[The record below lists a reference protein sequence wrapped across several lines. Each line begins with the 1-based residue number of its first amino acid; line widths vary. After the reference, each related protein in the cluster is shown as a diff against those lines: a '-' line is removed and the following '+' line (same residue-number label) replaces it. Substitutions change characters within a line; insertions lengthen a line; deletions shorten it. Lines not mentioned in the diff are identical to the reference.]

1 MKKVL
6 EENEMDKRKTLL
18 QQIKEEELDNENKV
32 KGDFNKLE

>member
-1 MKKVL
+1 MKKVV
-6 EENEMDKRKTLL
+6 EENDNDRRKTLL